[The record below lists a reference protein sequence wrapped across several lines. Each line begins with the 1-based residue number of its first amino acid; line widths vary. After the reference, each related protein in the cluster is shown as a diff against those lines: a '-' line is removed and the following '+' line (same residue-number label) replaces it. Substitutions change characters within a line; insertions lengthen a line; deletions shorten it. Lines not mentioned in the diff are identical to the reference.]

1 MNWTSVAFDW
11 NQARAFLATVEEG
24 SLSAGARALGVT
36 QPTLGRQVAALEAAL
51 DVVLFERVGKS
62 LVLTPSGREL
72 ADHVR
77 AMFEAASRVSL
88 TASGHSEAIEGKVR
102 ITASDVMS
110 ALLLPPVMADLRERA
125 PGVEFEIVAANDIR
139 DLQSREADIAI
150 RHVRPEQPDLIAK
163 LVADA
168 TAHFYAAT
176 AYLERR
182 GRPATF
188 EELRTHDFIGF
199 GNNARMIEM
208 LDPMGLSLAEE
219 NFRLGSESG
228 VVSWEMAKSGLGII
242 VMSDEVA
249 ALAPHMERVL
259 PGMDPFVFPVWLT
272 AHRELQTSRRIR
284 LVFDVLAEFLAGLMG
299 QVTAERS
306 SPQAT
311 GAR

>member
-1 MNWTSVAFDW
+1 MNWSTVSFDW

-24 SLSAGARALGVT
+24 SLSAAARALGVT

-62 LVLTPSGREL
+62 LVPTPSGLEL

-88 TASGHSEAIEGKVR
+88 TASGRSEAIDGKVR

-110 ALLLPPVMADLRERA
+110 ALLLPPVMAELRARA
-125 PGVEFEIVAANDIR
+125 PRVEFEIVAANDIR

-168 TAHFYAAT
+168 TAHFYAAP

-182 GRPATF
+182 GRPQTF
-188 EELRTHDFIGF
+188 DDLSAHDFVGL
-199 GNNARMIEM
+199 GNNARMIELLNPLGLG
-208 LDPMGLSLAEE
+208 LDED

-242 VMSDEVA
+242 IMSDEVA
-249 ALAPHMERVL
+249 AMSPSMERLL
-259 PGMDPFVFPVWLT
+259 PEMEPFVFPVWLT
-272 AHRELQTSRRIR
+272 AHRELHTSRRIR
-284 LVFDVLAEFLAGLMG
+284 LVFDVLAEFLRSVMG
-299 QVTAERS
+299 K
-306 SPQAT
+306 
-311 GAR
+311 G